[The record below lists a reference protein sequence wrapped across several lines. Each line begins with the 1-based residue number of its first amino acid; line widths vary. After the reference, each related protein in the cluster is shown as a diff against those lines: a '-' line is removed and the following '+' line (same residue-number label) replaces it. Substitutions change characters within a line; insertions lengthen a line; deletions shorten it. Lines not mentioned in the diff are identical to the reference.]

1 MNIKAIVTESVFKY
15 SVDNPRWAALHY
27 STLLMSKADY
37 CSVRFLHKPDVTT
50 EAARLWAASFSSGAS
65 MKDSAARH
73 SDEAIIS
80 TDLLRQLA
88 YNEKMAELG
97 KISAGVVHELNAPL
111 SVIISA
117 SQMIMREEG
126 VPEVVME
133 MISRISSE
141 AQRLSHLTKGLLN
154 FSSHDET
161 IGEVDLNLTVDFI
174 LNFLNFEA
182 ARRGVIVLKQFDYT
196 LPDIRL
202 DANLLKQILLNI
214 IMNALQAME
223 NNGGKLL
230 VETTSAGG
238 DSVCFIIADNG
249 PGIPA
254 ESINHIFD
262 RYFTTKKPG
271 EGTGLGL
278 FVTKSLVENMGGEIA
293 VTSRNGGGTTF
304 TVTLPIK
311 Q

>member
-1 MNIKAIVTESVFKY
+1 
-15 SVDNPRWAALHY
+15 
-27 STLLMSKADY
+27 
-37 CSVRFLHKPDVTT
+37 
-50 EAARLWAASFSSGAS
+50 
-65 MKDSAARH
+65 MKDSAASH
-73 SDEAIIS
+73 SDEAIITS
-80 TDLLRQLA
+80 DLLRQLA

-126 VPEVVME
+126 VPEPVME

-141 AQRLSHLTKGLLN
+141 AQRLSQLTKGLLN
-154 FSSHDET
+154 FSSHDDT
-161 IGEVDLNLTVDFI
+161 IGDTDLNLTIDFI
-174 LNFLNFEA
+174 LDFLNFEA
-182 ARRGVIVLKQFDYT
+182 ARRAVIVLKQFDFT
-196 LPDIRL
+196 LPVIRL
-202 DANLLKQILLNI
+202 DANILKQILLNI

-223 NNGGKLL
+223 DGGGKLL
-230 VETTSAGG
+230 VETAAAGN
-238 DSVCFIIADNG
+238 DSVCFTIADNG

-254 ESINHIFD
+254 ETINRIFD

-278 FVTKSLVENMGGEIA
+278 FVTKSLIENMGGKIEVA
-293 VTSRNGGGTTF
+293 SRGGGGTTF
-304 TVTLPIK
+304 TVTLPTR

>member
-1 MNIKAIVTESVFKY
+1 
-15 SVDNPRWAALHY
+15 
-27 STLLMSKADY
+27 
-37 CSVRFLHKPDVTT
+37 
-50 EAARLWAASFSSGAS
+50 

-73 SDEAIIS
+73 NDETII
-80 TDLLRQLA
+80 TEDMLKQLA

-126 VPEVVME
+126 VPDNVLE

-141 AQRLSHLTKGLLN
+141 AQRLSQLTKGLLN
-154 FSSHDET
+154 FSSHDDT
-161 IGEVDLNLTVDFI
+161 IGEVDPNLTVDFI

-182 ARRGVIVLKQFDYT
+182 ARRRVIVLKQYDHT
-196 LPDIRL
+196 LPAIRL

-223 NNGGKLL
+223 SDGGKLL
-230 VETTSAGG
+230 VETSAAGN
-238 DSVCFIIADNG
+238 DHVSFIIADNG

-254 ESINHIFD
+254 EAIGRIFD

-278 FVTKSLVENMGGEIA
+278 FVTKSLVESMGGEIK
-293 VTSRNGGGTTF
+293 VTSRIGGGTTF
-304 TVTLPIK
+304 TVTLPLRA
-311 Q
+311 

>member
-1 MNIKAIVTESVFKY
+1 
-15 SVDNPRWAALHY
+15 
-27 STLLMSKADY
+27 
-37 CSVRFLHKPDVTT
+37 
-50 EAARLWAASFSSGAS
+50 
-65 MKDSAARH
+65 MKDSSASH
-73 SDEAIIS
+73 SDEAVIT

-97 KISAGVVHELNAPL
+97 KISAGIVHELNAPL

-126 VPEVVME
+126 VPEAVLE
-133 MISRISSE
+133 MIARINAE

-161 IGEVDLNLTVDFI
+161 IAEVDLNLTVDFI
-174 LNFLNFEA
+174 LNFLNYEA
-182 ARRGVIVLKQFDYT
+182 ARRGVIVLRQFDYT
-196 LPDIRL
+196 LPVVRL
-202 DANLLKQILLNI
+202 DTNLLKQILLNI

-223 NNGGKLL
+223 NSGGKLL
-230 VETTSAGG
+230 VETAIAGTG
-238 DSVCFIIADNG
+238 NVCFIIADNG

-254 ESINHIFD
+254 EAIDRIFD

-278 FVTKSLVENMGGEIA
+278 FVTKNLIETMGGKIE
-293 VTSRNGGGTTF
+293 VTGRSGGGTTF
-304 TVTLPIK
+304 TVTLPVR

>member
-1 MNIKAIVTESVFKY
+1 MN
-15 SVDNPRWAALHY
+15 
-27 STLLMSKADY
+27 
-37 CSVRFLHKPDVTT
+37 
-50 EAARLWAASFSSGAS
+50 
-65 MKDSAARH
+65 DSAARH
-73 SDEAIIS
+73 SDDAII
-80 TDLLRQLA
+80 TPDLLRQLA

-126 VPEVVME
+126 VPEAVLE
-133 MISRISSE
+133 MISRINSE

-154 FSSHDET
+154 FSSHDDTVGET
-161 IGEVDLNLTVDFI
+161 DLNLTVDFI

-182 ARRGVIVLKQFDYT
+182 ARRAVVVLKQFDYT
-196 LPDIRL
+196 LPTIRL

-223 NNGGKLL
+223 DGGGKLL
-230 VETTSAGG
+230 VETSAAGS
-238 DSVCFIIADNG
+238 DAVCFTIADNG
-249 PGIPA
+249 PGIPPEA
-254 ESINHIFD
+254 VDRIFD

-278 FVTKSLVENMGGEIA
+278 FVTKNLVESMGGIIA

-304 TVTLPIK
+304 TVTLPVNSS
-311 Q
+311 

>member
-1 MNIKAIVTESVFKY
+1 
-15 SVDNPRWAALHY
+15 
-27 STLLMSKADY
+27 
-37 CSVRFLHKPDVTT
+37 
-50 EAARLWAASFSSGAS
+50 

-73 SDEAIIS
+73 SNDAIIS
-80 TDLLRQLA
+80 SDLLRQLA

-117 SQMIMREEG
+117 SQMILREDG
-126 VPEVVME
+126 VPEIVQE
-133 MISRISSE
+133 MIARIRSE

-161 IGEVDLNLTVDFI
+161 ISEVDLNLTVDFI

-182 ARRGVIVLKQFDYT
+182 ARRAVIVLKQFDHT
-196 LPDIRL
+196 LPTIHL
-202 DANLLKQILLNI
+202 DGNLLKQILLNI

-223 NNGGKLL
+223 ESGGKLL
-230 VETTSAGG
+230 VETAHGEA
-238 DSVCFIIADNG
+238 DAICFIIADNG
-249 PGIPA
+249 PGIPI
-254 ESINHIFD
+254 ETIDRIFD

-278 FVTKSLVENMGGEIA
+278 FVTKSLVESLGGNIE
-293 VTSRNGGGTTF
+293 VTSRIGGGTTF
-304 TVTLPIK
+304 AVTLPTG

>member
-1 MNIKAIVTESVFKY
+1 
-15 SVDNPRWAALHY
+15 
-27 STLLMSKADY
+27 
-37 CSVRFLHKPDVTT
+37 
-50 EAARLWAASFSSGAS
+50 

-73 SDEAIIS
+73 SDDAIIT

-97 KISAGVVHELNAPL
+97 KISAGVVHELNSPL

-117 SQMIMREEG
+117 AQMIMREEG
-126 VPEVVME
+126 VPDAVQE

-141 AQRLSHLTKGLLN
+141 AQRLSHLTKGLLH

-161 IGEVDLNLTVDFI
+161 IVDVDINITVDFI
-174 LNFLNFEA
+174 LNFLNYEA
-182 ARRGVIVLKQFDYT
+182 ARRGVIVLKQLDYS
-196 LPDIRL
+196 LPTIRL
-202 DANLLKQILLNI
+202 DTNLLKQILLNI

-223 NNGGKLL
+223 DGGGKLL
-230 VETTSAGG
+230 VETAATGS
-238 DSVCFIIADNG
+238 DTVCFTIADNG

-254 ESINHIFD
+254 EMIDRIFD

-278 FVTKSLVENMGGEIA
+278 FVTKKLVENMGGGIA
-293 VTSRNGGGTTF
+293 VTSRSGGGTTF
-304 TVTLPIK
+304 TVTLPLSP
-311 Q
+311 

>member
-1 MNIKAIVTESVFKY
+1 
-15 SVDNPRWAALHY
+15 
-27 STLLMSKADY
+27 
-37 CSVRFLHKPDVTT
+37 
-50 EAARLWAASFSSGAS
+50 
-65 MKDSAARH
+65 MKDPAARH
-73 SDEAIIS
+73 SEEAII
-80 TDLLRQLA
+80 TPDLLRQLA

-126 VPEVVME
+126 VPEAVLE
-133 MISRISSE
+133 MIARISSE

-154 FSSHDET
+154 FSSHEDT
-161 IGEVDLNLTVDFI
+161 IGETDLNLTIDFI

-182 ARRGVIVLKQFDYT
+182 ARRAVVVLKQFDYT
-196 LPDIRL
+196 LPAIRL
-202 DANLLKQILLNI
+202 DANTLKQILLNI

-223 NNGGKLL
+223 EGGGKLL
-230 VETTSAGG
+230 VETSSASP
-238 DSVCFIIADNG
+238 DRVCFTIADNG

-254 ESINHIFD
+254 EAIERIFD

-278 FVTKSLVENMGGEIA
+278 FVTKSLVEDMGGEIT
-293 VTSRNGGGTTF
+293 VTSRNGGGTKF
-304 TVTLPIK
+304 TITLPVSSS
-311 Q
+311 

>member
-1 MNIKAIVTESVFKY
+1 
-15 SVDNPRWAALHY
+15 
-27 STLLMSKADY
+27 
-37 CSVRFLHKPDVTT
+37 
-50 EAARLWAASFSSGAS
+50 

-73 SDEAIIS
+73 SNDAIITS
-80 TDLLRQLA
+80 DLLRQLA

-126 VPEVVME
+126 VPEGVLE
-133 MISRISSE
+133 MIGRISSE

-154 FSSHDET
+154 FSSFEET
-161 IGEVDLNLTVDFI
+161 IGEADLNLTIDFI

-182 ARRGVIVLKQFDYT
+182 ARRAVVVLKQLDYS
-196 LPDIRL
+196 LPTIRL
-202 DANLLKQILLNI
+202 DANILKQILLNI

-223 NNGGKLL
+223 DGGGKLL
-230 VETTSAGG
+230 IETAPSGS
-238 DSVCFIIADNG
+238 DSVCFTVADNG

-254 ESINHIFD
+254 EAIDRIFD

-278 FVTKSLVENMGGEIA
+278 FVTKSLIENMGGEIK

-304 TVTLPIK
+304 TVTLPVR
-311 Q
+311 

>member
-1 MNIKAIVTESVFKY
+1 
-15 SVDNPRWAALHY
+15 
-27 STLLMSKADY
+27 
-37 CSVRFLHKPDVTT
+37 
-50 EAARLWAASFSSGAS
+50 

-73 SDEAIIS
+73 SDDATIT

-111 SVIISA
+111 SVIVSA
-117 SQMIMREEG
+117 AQMIMREDG
-126 VPEVVME
+126 VPDGVLE
-133 MISRISSE
+133 MISRISTE

-161 IGEVDLNLTVDFI
+161 ICEVDLNLSIDFI
-174 LNFLNFEA
+174 LNFLNYEA
-182 ARRGVIVLKQFDYT
+182 ARRAVIILKQFDFS
-196 LPDIRL
+196 LPVIKL
-202 DANLLKQILLNI
+202 DANTLKQILLNI

-223 NNGGKLL
+223 ESGGKLL
-230 VETTSAGG
+230 VETEGG
-238 DSVCFIIADNG
+238 DGAVRFIITDNG
-249 PGIPA
+249 PGIPNEVLA
-254 ESINHIFD
+254 QIFD

-278 FVTKSLVENMGGEIA
+278 FVTKSLVENMGGEIS
-293 VTSRNGGGTTF
+293 VTSRIGGGTTF
-304 TVTLPIK
+304 TVTLPIR

>member
-1 MNIKAIVTESVFKY
+1 
-15 SVDNPRWAALHY
+15 
-27 STLLMSKADY
+27 
-37 CSVRFLHKPDVTT
+37 
-50 EAARLWAASFSSGAS
+50 
-65 MKDSAARH
+65 MKDSAARN
-73 SDEAIIS
+73 SDDSIIT

-111 SVIISA
+111 SVIVSA

-126 VPEVVME
+126 VPEVVLE
-133 MISRISSE
+133 MIARISSE

-161 IGEVDLNLTVDFI
+161 IVDVDLNLTVDFI
-174 LNFLNFEA
+174 LNFLNYEA
-182 ARRGVIVLKQFDYT
+182 ARRGVIILKQFDHT
-196 LPDIRL
+196 LPVIRL

-223 NNGGKLL
+223 HGGGKLF
-230 VETTSAGG
+230 VETTAAGA
-238 DSVCFIIADNG
+238 DSICFIIADNG

-254 ESINHIFD
+254 EAINKIFD

-278 FVTKSLVENMGGEIA
+278 FVTKSLVESIGGEITVA
-293 VTSRNGGGTTF
+293 SKSGKGTTF
-304 TVTLPIK
+304 TVMLPVTEWT
-311 Q
+311 

>member
-1 MNIKAIVTESVFKY
+1 M
-15 SVDNPRWAALHY
+15 
-27 STLLMSKADY
+27 
-37 CSVRFLHKPDVTT
+37 
-50 EAARLWAASFSSGAS
+50 WAASSTSGAF
-65 MKDSAARH
+65 MKDSAAKRGN
-73 SDEAIIS
+73 DAI
-80 TDLLRQLA
+80 TADLLRQLA

-111 SVIISA
+111 SVIVSA

-126 VPEVVME
+126 VPDAVLE

-141 AQRLSHLTKGLLN
+141 AQRLSQLTKGLLN
-154 FSSHDET
+154 FSSHDDT
-161 IGEVDLNLTVDFI
+161 IGEVDPNLTVDFI

-182 ARRGVIVLKQFDYT
+182 ARRGVTILKRLDYS
-196 LPDIRL
+196 LPTVRL

-223 NNGGKLL
+223 VEGGKLL
-230 VETTSAGG
+230 VETAATGNGTIS
-238 DSVCFIIADNG
+238 FIVTDNG

-254 ESINHIFD
+254 QTIDRIFD

-278 FVTKSLVENMGGEIA
+278 FVTKSLVETMGGEIT
-293 VTSRNGGGTTF
+293 VSSKSGGGTTF
-304 TVTLPIK
+304 TVALPVTV
-311 Q
+311 

>member
-1 MNIKAIVTESVFKY
+1 MFGKILAESAVVVCCKKGCFSGVHMKNQPVRHTDGAINE
-15 SVDNPRWAALHY
+15 DLH
-27 STLLMSKADY
+27 AQ
-37 CSVRFLHKPDVTT
+37 
-50 EAARLWAASFSSGAS
+50 ASGISS
-65 MKDSAARH
+65 
-73 SDEAIIS
+73 
-80 TDLLRQLA
+80 DLLTQLA

-97 KISAGVVHELNAPL
+97 KISAGIVHELNAPL

-126 VPEVVME
+126 VPEAVLE
-133 MISRISSE
+133 MVDRINSE
-141 AQRLSHLTKGLLN
+141 AQRLSHLTRGLLN

-161 IGEVDLNLTVDFI
+161 IGEADLNVTVEFM

-182 ARRGVIVLKQFDYT
+182 ARRGVVVLRQLDHS
-196 LPDIRL
+196 LPVIRI

-214 IMNALQAME
+214 IMNALQAMGTD
-223 NNGGKLL
+223 GGKLL
-230 VETTSAGG
+230 VETVSEGA
-238 DSVCFIIADNG
+238 DNVSIIVTDNG

-254 ESINHIFD
+254 GSLDRIFD

-278 FVTKSLVENMGGEIA
+278 FVTKNLVENMGGEIA
-293 VTSRNGGGTTF
+293 VTSRSGGGTTF
-304 TVTLPIK
+304 TVTLPVL